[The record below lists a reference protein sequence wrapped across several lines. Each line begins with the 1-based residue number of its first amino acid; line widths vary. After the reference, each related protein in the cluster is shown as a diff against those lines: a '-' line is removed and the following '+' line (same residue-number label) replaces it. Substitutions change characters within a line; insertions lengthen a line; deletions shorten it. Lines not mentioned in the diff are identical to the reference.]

1 MPHSSQS
8 IIFCAWVK
16 IFVFKI
22 TGKSQF
28 GSGHFL
34 KSKPYQQLFFKQELW
49 VAMTNVLCH
58 KMSPFT
64 KCPLSQNVPFHEM
77 SSVTNCSPK
86 QNILCHYYKINNYRN
101 INTLQFFLLTILS
114 TNSFS
119 LGSLFLFSTFIVSLL
134 LKHLPD
140 PFFLFLETS

>member
-1 MPHSSQS
+1 
-8 IIFCAWVK
+8 
-16 IFVFKI
+16 
-22 TGKSQF
+22 
-28 GSGHFL
+28 
-34 KSKPYQQLFFKQELW
+34 
-49 VAMTNVLCH
+49 MTNVLCH

-119 LGSLFLFSTFIVSLL
+119 LGSLFLFSTVIVSLL

-140 PFFLFLETS
+140 HFFLFLETSLFLSNKMSSVSKKIYTHFHTKIFLI